1 MIQEENKIQEE
12 QTSKVNEESAPKNV
26 ESTPEQ
32 EAQQDGAAQQEEPKA
47 PTSYAVRPHHRQ
59 RRLIDYDGRDK
70 MLKVRNKLN
79 ITFMLLAIIGLILWT
94 QTDYQNLSI
103 IILLVGV
110 VLKIIEVC
118 LRLFKK

>member
-1 MIQEENKIQEE
+1 MQEDNKIQ
-12 QTSKVNEESAPKNV
+12 QDTVNTESNENNETK
-26 ESTPEQ
+26 
-32 EAQQDGAAQQEEPKA
+32 
-47 PTSYAVRPHHRQ
+47 TSYAVRPHHRQ

-79 ITFMLLAIIGLILWT
+79 IAFMLLAVIGLILWT
-94 QTDYQNLSI
+94 QTEYQTASTIVLI
-103 IILLVGV
+103 VGV

>member
-1 MIQEENKIQEE
+1 MQEDNKIQDTVSTE
-12 QTSKVNEESAPKNV
+12 SNENNETK
-26 ESTPEQ
+26 
-32 EAQQDGAAQQEEPKA
+32 
-47 PTSYAVRPHHRQ
+47 TSYAVRPKHRQ

-79 ITFMLLAIIGLILWT
+79 IAFMLLAVIGLILWT
-94 QTDYQNLSI
+94 QTEYQTASTIVLI
-103 IILLVGV
+103 VGV

>member
-1 MIQEENKIQEE
+1 MQEDNKIQD
-12 QTSKVNEESAPKNV
+12 TVNTESNENNEIK
-26 ESTPEQ
+26 
-32 EAQQDGAAQQEEPKA
+32 
-47 PTSYAVRPHHRQ
+47 TSYAVRPQHRQ

-79 ITFMLLAIIGLILWT
+79 IAFMLLAVIGLILWT
-94 QTDYQNLSI
+94 QTEYQTASTIVLI
-103 IILLVGV
+103 IGV

>member
-1 MIQEENKIQEE
+1 MIQEDNKIQEE
-12 QTSKVNEESAPKNV
+12 QASNPSE
-26 ESTPEQ
+26 ESTPKQETEQ
-32 EAQQDGAAQQEEPKA
+32 TT
-47 PTSYAVRPHHRQ
+47 TSYAVRPHHRQ

-94 QTDYQNLSI
+94 QTDCQNLSI
-103 IILLVGV
+103 IILLAGV

>member
-1 MIQEENKIQEE
+1 MQEDNKIQD
-12 QTSKVNEESAPKNV
+12 TVNTESNENNV
-26 ESTPEQ
+26 T
-32 EAQQDGAAQQEEPKA
+32 K
-47 PTSYAVRPHHRQ
+47 TSYAVRPQHRQ

-79 ITFMLLAIIGLILWT
+79 IAFMLLAVIGLILWT
-94 QTDYQNLSI
+94 QTEYQTARTIVLI
-103 IILLVGV
+103 IGV

>member
-1 MIQEENKIQEE
+1 MQEDNKIQDI
-12 QTSKVNEESAPKNV
+12 VNTESNENNETK
-26 ESTPEQ
+26 
-32 EAQQDGAAQQEEPKA
+32 
-47 PTSYAVRPHHRQ
+47 TSYAVRPQHRQ

-79 ITFMLLAIIGLILWT
+79 IAFMLLAVIGLILWT
-94 QTDYQNLSI
+94 QTEYQTASTIVLI
-103 IILLVGV
+103 VGV